1 MKLPVFNPL
10 TIRNRPRPKDMS
22 YRTLSVR
29 LAGDGTPATLD
40 ADNRSFEVVGAT
52 ESPVEVFDYERLE
65 VVPEILLMDGC
76 EMPGNRQI
84 PLLDTHNRWD
94 TASVLGSYRDMTVE
108 QDQLLGRVF
117 FSNTAEAESP
127 YTKAREGHLTD
138 FSVGYRVIESQW
150 VDAGQK
156 ATIRGRSFEGPMRVT
171 TRWRVKELSICPI
184 GADEAAKARSKDQ
197 PNPPNH
203 KEKTKMDPRL
213 RAYLESRGL
222 AGDADE
228 ATAWA
233 YLEQLRTQDAAAAQH
248 PGGDDPPDP
257 PARQRDRSGGADVDV
272 DQLRRQA
279 VGDERERIIEIDAI
293 CQRAGCDDLAR
304 DFIVDG
310 TPVDQVREKVM
321 ERVLSGIENGG
332 GYGHRTPVELGA
344 DAQDKF
350 RSAASCAMLMR
361 GGVRIADPAAG
372 ADDLRGYSLRELARH
387 CLRNAGHS
395 DRGNAMEM
403 VGRALTTSD
412 LPYILA
418 NVANKSLFEGWES
431 ADETWQLWCDVG
443 SVSDFKTH
451 HSPRLSEGADLDE
464 IPDKGKYKY
473 GERIESQEQ
482 YSIATYGK
490 IEAITRHTI
499 INDDLDALVVIP
511 RSHGEMAARKVGDLP
526 YAVLTANA
534 AMGDGVAL
542 FNLSSH
548 ANLAES
554 AGAPAMETMGECDKK
569 MGTQKDLRGKRRL
582 NIRPRYIIMPMALKG
597 SSEVFFQSERY
608 ADSDTVAT
616 DSSLA
621 ATRRNIY
628 SGDVFQ
634 RVYDGRL
641 DDDSEGAW
649 YAAAEKGRRRTVT
662 VFFLDGV
669 QEPYMEMQAGWTVD
683 GVEYKVRIDAGAKAM
698 DWRGL
703 YKNAGE

>member
-1 MKLPVFNPL
+1 MTPSLFSPL
-10 TIRNRPRPKDMS
+10 TMRTPPQPRDMA
-22 YRTLSVR
+22 YRTMSLRLS
-29 LAGDGTPATLD
+29 GDGTPASLD
-40 ADNRSFEVVGAT
+40 AESRSFEVVGAT
-52 ESPVEVFDYERLE
+52 EAPVEVFDYDRYE

-76 EMPGNRQI
+76 EMPGNRQV

-94 TASVLGSYRDMTVE
+94 TASVLGSYRQMSVDKG
-108 QDQLLGRVF
+108 QLVGRVF
-117 FSNTAEAESP
+117 FSHTAEAESP
-127 YTKAREGHLTD
+127 FTKAREGHLTD

-150 VDAGQK
+150 VDKGQK
-156 ATIRGRSFEGPMRVT
+156 ATIRGRVFEGPVRVT

-184 GADEAAKARSKDQ
+184 GADEAAKARSKQ
-197 PNPPNH
+197 PPNSPNH
-203 KEKTKMDPRL
+203 KEQKTMDPRL

-222 AGDADE
+222 AKDADE
-228 ATAWA
+228 AAAWA
-233 YLEQLRTQDAAAAQH
+233 FFDQLRTDDAAAAQARAAQ
-248 PGGDDPPDP
+248 PP
-257 PARQRDRSGGADVDV
+257 PADPGADPDVDV

-279 VGDERERIIEIDAI
+279 VGAERERIVSIDAI
-293 CQRAGCDDLAR
+293 CQRAGCEELAR
-304 DFIVDG
+304 SFIAEG
-310 TPVDQVREKVM
+310 TPVDQVREEVI
-321 ERVLSGIENGG
+321 ERVLSSIENGG

-344 DAQDKF
+344 DSRDKF
-350 RSAASCAMLMR
+350 RSAAGHAMLLR
-361 GGVRIADPAAG
+361 GGVIISEPAPG
-372 ADDLRGYSLRELARH
+372 TDELRGYSLRELARH
-387 CLRNAGHS
+387 CLRNAGVS
-395 DRGNAMEM
+395 DRGHAMEM

-412 LPYILA
+412 LPFILA
-418 NVANKSLFEGWES
+418 NVANKSLFDGWEG
-431 ADETWQLWCDVG
+431 ADETWRIWCDVG

-451 HSPRLSEGADLDE
+451 HSPRLSEGDDLDQ

-473 GERIESQEQ
+473 GERTETQET

-526 YAVLTANA
+526 YAVLTGNA

-542 FNLSSH
+542 FDAAKHFNQAS
-548 ANLAES
+548 A
-554 AGAPAMETMGECDKK
+554 AGAPAMETMAECDRK

-582 NIRPRYIIMPMALKG
+582 NIKPRYIIQPMALKG
-597 SSEVFFQSERY
+597 TSEVFFQSERY
-608 ADSDTVAT
+608 ADSVAEAT

-628 SGDVFQ
+628 SGDTFQ

-641 DDDSEGAW
+641 DDDSETAW

-669 QEPYMEMQAGWTVD
+669 QQPYMEMQAGWTVD

-703 YKNAGE
+703 FRNNGA